1 MNLGAGRV
9 KKEDNI
15 DYQVGIEL
23 LKKVGDHVEKDET
36 VAYIYSNDEE
46 KGRNAVKKLE
56 EIYDITEKQVNKNKY
71 ILEVI
76 S

>member
-9 KKEDNI
+9 KKEENI

-36 VAYIYSNDEE
+36 VAHIYSNDEE
-46 KGRNAVKKLE
+46 RGRNAVKKLE
-56 EIYDITEKQVNKNKY
+56 EIYGITEKQVNKNKY

>member
-23 LKKVGDHVEKDET
+23 LKKVGDHVEESET

>member
-23 LKKVGDHVEKDET
+23 LKKVGDHVEKD
-36 VAYIYSNDEE
+36 
-46 KGRNAVKKLE
+46 
-56 EIYDITEKQVNKNKY
+56 
-71 ILEVI
+71 
-76 S
+76 